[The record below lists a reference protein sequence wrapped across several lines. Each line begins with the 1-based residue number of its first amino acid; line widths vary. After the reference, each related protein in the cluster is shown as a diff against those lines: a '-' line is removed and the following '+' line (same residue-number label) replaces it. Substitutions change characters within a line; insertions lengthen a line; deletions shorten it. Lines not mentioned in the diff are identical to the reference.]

1 MRMVLLVLFLVSF
14 AVYVSAIV
22 WLFRRPDRMP
32 VRMRALSSVGIIVA
46 GIHVAYL
53 ATTPLEQVSA
63 FCALV
68 VYLLGLVLFLWAGAS
83 IRGNR
88 LPIAFSNT
96 QPARVV
102 RDGPYAFL
110 RHPFYV
116 AYSLTWLAGL
126 LATRSLV
133 VGATVLVMGAFY
145 LAAAR
150 EEERQLLLSPLANDY
165 RDYRK
170 ATGAVIPWVGRRPT
184 RRDPA

>member
-1 MRMVLLVLFLVSF
+1 MRLVLLGLFLVSF

-32 VRMRALSSVGIIVA
+32 ARMRALSSVGMVVA
-46 GIHVAYL
+46 GVHVVYL
-53 ATTPLEQVSA
+53 AITPLEPMSA
-63 FCALV
+63 SGALV

-83 IRGNR
+83 IRAHR

-102 RDGPYAFL
+102 RDGPFAFL

-116 AYSLTWLAGL
+116 AYSLTWLGGL
-126 LATRSLV
+126 VATRSLV

-145 LAAAR
+145 VSAAL
-150 EEERQLLLSPLANDY
+150 EEERQLLRSPLANDY

-170 ATGAVIPWVGRRPT
+170 GTGAVIPWAGRRST